1 MAAEDDVLVVHVGPG
16 DLDDAALHALARAR
30 TVMGPAALL
39 AAVRHLCPPVATLT
53 ATDDGT
59 APPPALAPAP
69 VVVLSADPAE
79 SSHDR
84 R

>member
-1 MAAEDDVLVVHVGPG
+1 MTADDAVLMVHVGPG
-16 DLDDAALHALARAR
+16 DLDDADLRALARAR

-69 VVVLSADPAE
+69 VVVLSSAPPAVP
-79 SSHDR
+79 R
-84 R
+84 